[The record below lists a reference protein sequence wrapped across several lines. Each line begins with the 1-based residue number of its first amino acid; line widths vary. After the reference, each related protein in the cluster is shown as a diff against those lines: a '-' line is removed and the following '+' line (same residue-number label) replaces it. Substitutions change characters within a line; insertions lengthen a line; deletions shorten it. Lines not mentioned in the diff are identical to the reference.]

1 MHVQGSVK
9 HCNQFSLH
17 FNVTLINSVHHQT
30 VSNWTGVIKK
40 SHVFIHQQKQRE
52 VLSERKRVACDLWRW
67 SKTLGIKTF
76 AISSGKFHS
85 FGFWLDEMKSRFNW
99 ITGAIGFLL
108 LFGFM
113 FLTIGIIT
121 TKFTLFEVVLRERL
135 QMSRIYPSYFWWK
148 NPEPEVLL
156 DVYIFNITNS
166 ADFIA
171 GRDKKLKLQEIGPIR
186 FQEILEH
193 SDVEFHSENSTM
205 SYTVTRRIVFKESE
219 NIKGILNQTVIVPNM
234 ASLSGCSHVSDNF
247 FLRTSFN
254 TLLMLYGTR
263 PVVNTTIYN
272 YLFNLTDP
280 ILEFTEK
287 IVPFLVPT
295 KDTGILQNVS
305 YCVWLLWAN

>member
-1 MHVQGSVK
+1 
-9 HCNQFSLH
+9 
-17 FNVTLINSVHHQT
+17 
-30 VSNWTGVIKK
+30 
-40 SHVFIHQQKQRE
+40 
-52 VLSERKRVACDLWRW
+52 
-67 SKTLGIKTF
+67 
-76 AISSGKFHS
+76 
-85 FGFWLDEMKSRFNW
+85 MKSRFNW
-99 ITGAIGFLL
+99 ITGAIGCCL

-135 QMSRIYPSYFWWK
+135 QMSKIYPSYFWWK

-171 GRDKKLKLQEIGPIR
+171 GRDKKLKLQEIGPIT

-205 SYTVTRRIVFKESE
+205 SYTVTRRIVFKESA
-219 NIKGILNQTVIVPNM
+219 NIEGILNQTVIVPNM
-234 ASLSGCSHVSDNF
+234 ASLSGCSHVADSF

-254 TLLMLYGTR
+254 GLLMLYGTQ

-305 YCVWLLWAN
+305 EYFTVCWHGGFHSRPFSTMNVIMVTLVCTA